1 MEYSVKG
8 VMERSGL
15 SEAKAIDFIN
25 ELRNNVIAEGG
36 GKCVRQFVNGKL
48 DKIIV
53 GQVPKSKYQV
63 K

>member
-15 SEAKAIDFIN
+15 SETKAINFIN
-25 ELRNNVIAEGG
+25 ELRHNVIAEG